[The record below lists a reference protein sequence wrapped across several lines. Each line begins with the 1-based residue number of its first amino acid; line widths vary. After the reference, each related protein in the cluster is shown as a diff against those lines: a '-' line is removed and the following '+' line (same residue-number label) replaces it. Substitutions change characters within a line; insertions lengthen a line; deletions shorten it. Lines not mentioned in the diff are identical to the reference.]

1 MTNGEMNKLATR
13 QVNGSVGRLIRWLVL
28 WGILFGSGL
37 VLYNVSFAT
46 TRTVMIGQ
54 LQVRP
59 ATWLLTLTL
68 PEREI
73 RQQDSSICTLGM
85 ELELRQGCD
94 GMEVWLMLVTALL
107 ACPIPLARR
116 LHGIAYGTLL
126 VFALNLVRIVSV
138 FHIALKRPD
147 WFVIAHEFIWPTAI
161 VLAAIGFVFVQFE
174 ALPSRASP
182 AGEAP

>member
-1 MTNGEMNKLATR
+1 MTNGEMNQPAAR
-13 QVNGSVGRLIRWLVL
+13 QVNGGVRRLIRWLVL
-28 WGILFGSGL
+28 WGVLFGGGL
-37 VLYNVSFAT
+37 VFYNVSYAAT
-46 TRTVMIGQ
+46 RNVMIDQ

-59 ATWLLTLTL
+59 AVWLLTLTL

-73 RQQDSSICTLGM
+73 RQQNSSICTLGM

-116 LHGIAYGTLL
+116 LRGIAYGTLL
-126 VFALNLVRIVSV
+126 VFSLNLVRIVSV

-147 WFVIAHEFIWPTAI
+147 WFVVAHEFIWPTAI

-174 ALPSRASP
+174 SLPHRASP
-182 AGEAP
+182 AGEIP